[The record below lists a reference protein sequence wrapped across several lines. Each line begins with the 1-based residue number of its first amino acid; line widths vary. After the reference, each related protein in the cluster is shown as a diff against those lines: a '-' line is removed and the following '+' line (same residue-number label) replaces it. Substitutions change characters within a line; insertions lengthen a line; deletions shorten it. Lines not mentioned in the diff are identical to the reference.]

1 MSKRPKKSSIRHTR
15 AIERDQSKH
24 QSSGPPAEAIE
35 QRLEALIHPATYSQ
49 IELFQSMGLRAG
61 ILSLPVMMAFVVS
74 LIWRQIGAVGE
85 AVRVLNQEGMLW
97 VSATVVSQAAVTQR
111 LNTLPAVL
119 FENVLRALLPK
130 MADQWARRSRPL
142 PGAVAFVQ
150 QRFSQVLVLDC
161 STLDALLRKTGL
173 LQATASNPLAGRIAA
188 VLDVVTRLPIQ
199 LCYEPDE
206 QAHDQPFWLSVFYKW
221 VTNCFVVFYIWFF
234 HFFVF
239 CQL

>member
-49 IELFQSMGLRAG
+49 IELFQSMGVRAG

-111 LNTLPAVL
+111 LNSLPAVL
-119 FENVLRALLPK
+119 FENVLKALLPK

-150 QRFSQVLVLDC
+150 QRFSQLLVLDC
-161 STLDALLRKTGL
+161 YPPTTLFRRTGL

-188 VLDVVTRLPIQ
+188 GFGGVTTLASQ
-199 LCYEPDE
+199 LFFEPGE
-206 QAHDQPFWLSVFYKW
+206 QGHDPSFCRSVM
-221 VTNCFVVFYIWFF
+221 
-234 HFFVF
+234 
-239 CQL
+239 